1 MCSGCPALRWLLDP
15 QHIFALAISHHFS
28 KILIVHD
35 LNKRGPAGAMAKKS
49 EDTRNIFPGMPIME
63 SCYKTKPVAT
73 DVKITEG
80 IQSPK
85 NYVRLTKSPVS
96 ESVVPSTGKIQVC
109 AHFSLQEGWVPGIH
123 QLHGGMQITG
133 PVGSSR
139 LICLTKFI

>member
-1 MCSGCPALRWLLDP
+1 
-15 QHIFALAISHHFS
+15 
-28 KILIVHD
+28 
-35 LNKRGPAGAMAKKS
+35 MAKKS

-63 SCYKTKPVAT
+63 GCYKTKPVAT
-73 DVKITEG
+73 EVKITEG